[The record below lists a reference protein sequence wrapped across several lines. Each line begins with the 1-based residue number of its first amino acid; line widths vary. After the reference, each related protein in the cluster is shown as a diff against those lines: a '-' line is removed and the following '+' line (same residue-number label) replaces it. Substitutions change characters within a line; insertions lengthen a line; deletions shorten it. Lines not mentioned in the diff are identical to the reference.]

1 MKAKYILL
9 VFLLSF
15 GLLLLGTQVRY
26 RSLMADIPVSQFLFA
41 IAAFILIRKG
51 VLKGRWRYTVIPLSV
66 VFWSIVAFFIDNIF
80 SNFHDWK
87 FISIGTPN
95 LFLCIVGATYGALL
109 ASEKIKRITG
119 SLLLIASGIFSGWYM
134 LGGNEYW
141 FNYAFDGTFTGKV
154 SDEKSYNWY
163 KLVDTSG
170 ATNEVRYKDKLVVL
184 DFWNVSC
191 VTCYRKFPYL
201 DSLTRQ
207 YSSDTNVVFIAVNLP
222 VANDETRVQKV
233 QSLKGKYIF
242 RNVFADT
249 AAARMFDIN
258 GVPVVLILKE
268 NKLLYKGSIEL
279 VAKYLAEARR
289 PAD

>member
-15 GLLLLGTQVRY
+15 GLLLLGGQVR
-26 RSLMADIPVSQFLFA
+26 SHGLVEDIPVSQLLFA
-41 IAAFILIRKG
+41 LTAFILMRNGI
-51 VLKGRWRYTVIPLSV
+51 LKGSWRYIVIPVSV
-66 VFWSIVAFFIDNIF
+66 IFWIVVTFYIDNTL
-80 SNFHDWK
+80 SRVHNWE

-109 ASEKIKRITG
+109 ASEKVKRIAG

-154 SDEKSYNWY
+154 SDGKSYNWY

-222 VANDETRVQKV
+222 VINDETRVQKV